1 MSSLETCITPIHL
14 SQDHV
19 SPSPSLQTTVSWE
32 GDQLVCEQLGEKR
45 NRGWRHWLEGD
56 QLHLVRSGPVQ
67 LAKSQ
72 SQRVG
77 GHSVGAV
84 GSEPALQFPS
94 TFSQTSS
101 PALRGAATLH
111 TNIRLQGLKVKLKS

>member
-1 MSSLETCITPIHL
+1 M
-14 SQDHV
+14 
-19 SPSPSLQTTVSWE
+19 
-32 GDQLVCEQLGEKR
+32 CEQLGEKR

-56 QLHLVRSGPVQ
+56 QLHLVRRGPVQ
-67 LAKSQ
+67 LAKSPSRQ
-72 SQRVG
+72 AG
-77 GHSVGAV
+77 GDTVWVGAV

-101 PALRGAATLH
+101 PALRGQPPLH